1 MSQLFL
7 TSSVH
12 AVAHHIGAQLDLST
26 KKSLVFIDTP
36 AEVEEGDK
44 QWLADDRQALV
55 DAGFEVSD
63 YTITG
68 KTKEQLQADLTDFDY
83 IYVSGGDTNHML
95 KESHKSGFFELIK
108 GLVLNQEKTYIGTS
122 AGSIIAGE
130 KCPDYLLSYEDSV
143 SMQHETGFGFTNV
156 TIAPHWGSPHFK
168 ELYLGGR
175 LEIAYRD
182 THAPL
187 LLLTDTQYLHV
198 QGDKMRVVQV

>member
-1 MSQLFL
+1 MPQLFL

-12 AVAHHIGAQLDLST
+12 AVAHHIGAQLDLSS
-26 KKSLVFIDTP
+26 KNSLVFIDTP
-36 AEVEEGDK
+36 AETEEGDK

-55 DAGFEVSD
+55 DAGFLVRD

-68 KTKEQLQADLTDFDY
+68 KVKEQLQSDLAKFDY
-83 IYVSGGDTNHML
+83 IYVSGGDTKYML

-108 GLVLNQEKTYIGTS
+108 DLVLNQGKTYIGTS

-143 SMQHETGFGFTNV
+143 GMQHQTGFGFINV

-182 THAPL
+182 THSPL
-187 LLLTDTQYLHV
+187 LLLTDTQYVHV
-198 QGDKMRVVQV
+198 LDGQMNVVQV